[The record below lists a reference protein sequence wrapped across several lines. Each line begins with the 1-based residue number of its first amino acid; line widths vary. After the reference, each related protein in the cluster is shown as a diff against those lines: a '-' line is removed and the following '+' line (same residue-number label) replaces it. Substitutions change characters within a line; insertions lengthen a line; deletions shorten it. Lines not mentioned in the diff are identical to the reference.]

1 MKHDALIHLWTFIRA
16 CVRWAIQIIS
26 RRSLLLAAFIFSHFL
41 ALPTSAQQQ
50 VDMSHIDAA
59 MRKLS
64 MATVL
69 TNLYYVDSV
78 SIDRQVEDAIN
89 GILSKLDPHSQYSNA
104 KDTKRMNESLEGS
117 FEGIGVQFNILE
129 DTLIVIQPVS
139 KGPSEKVGIL
149 AGDRIVSVN
158 DTAIAGV
165 KMSREEIMS
174 RLRGPKGTKV
184 RLGVV
189 RDGVR
194 GISYF
199 TVTRDK
205 IPVSIL
211 DAAYMVTPE
220 IGLIRFSSFG
230 QTTLDEVM
238 NALDRLKAQGMTK
251 LIVDLQQNGGGLL
264 GAAADITSQFIPK
277 GDTIVYTRG
286 RNVPAQVFISNGGR
300 GWQEGR
306 VAVLI
311 DEYSASAAEIF
322 TGAIQDHDRGI
333 VIGRRSFGKGLVQR
347 PIELPDGSMIR
358 LTVAHYYTPS
368 GRSIQKPYTKG
379 DKDSYSHDLIN
390 RYNNGELL
398 HEDSIHFPDSLRYK
412 TRRLGRTVFGGGGIM
427 PDYFIPLDTTRYTRF
442 YRELS
447 AKGLVINAN
456 LRHMDKN
463 RKRLT
468 KQWPDFSQFKAQYE
482 TPDDVIE
489 RILEEGE
496 KQKITPKDDEERE
509 QTIPQL
515 KLMLKALTARDLW
528 DMSEYFSIIYEN
540 DPMVQ
545 KAVELL
551 SN

>member
-1 MKHDALIHLWTFIRA
+1 MKHDALIHLWNFIRA
-16 CVRWAIQIIS
+16 CVRWAIRIIS
-26 RRSLLLAAFIFSHFL
+26 RHSFLLVAFIFSHFL
-41 ALPTSAQQQ
+41 VLPSSAQQQ

-194 GISYF
+194 GISNF
-199 TVTRDK
+199 IVTRDK
-205 IPVSIL
+205 IPVSTL

-230 QTTLDEVM
+230 QTTLEEVM

-300 GWQEGR
+300 GWQEGK

-412 TRRLGRTVFGGGGIM
+412 TRKLGRTVFGGGGIM

-468 KQWPDFSQFKAQYE
+468 KQWPDFNQFKAQYE

-489 RILEEGE
+489 RIFEEGE

-509 QTIPQL
+509 NTIPQL

-528 DMSEYFSIIYEN
+528 DMSEYFAIIYEN
-540 DPMVQ
+540 EPIVL

-551 SN
+551 EH